1 MARNSPCMRRIAVVV
16 GVILGLF
23 FFVVSSQSTFAS
35 LGSSS
40 SGSGVIVGTEGYILT
55 NYHVV
60 NGASSLIVTLF
71 SGKHYPAKVIAIQPD
86 RDLALIKIDLRNL
99 SALPV
104 NRDRLIQQGES
115 VVSIGSPQGLVGT
128 ISQGII
134 TFVGR
139 DVESLGLED
148 LYQTNAG
155 IAHGSS
161 GGPLIDVYGTVI
173 GINVCVRTSGREQ
186 VPLTEFG
193 FAVPISYAKDLLA
206 RVPAAALPVPQA
218 MAASA
223 RQAMNEPLSVP
234 ELAARCSSAG
244 VYIVNVQEVALTE
257 LLPDALSGFDLGK
270 PTSLAKSPPISD
282 QKFGGIAPMSPFSTN
297 SLQMPTLN
305 TNPFSLPSNY
315 FILPGGLNTTDT
327 RLGEDPEECVYI
339 KGDQDLGS
347 DGDYGVQV
355 LLALFD
361 DSAAAATAASCVRN
375 KDMGGLQSIG
385 DGTYRIG
392 DFAFEVT
399 IGFVQAEKYS
409 CSGLDFIPEEMYST
423 CDSADDE
430 RAFARVQLPQSQ
442 WDPLQTTNYN
452 TYGVRIRETGTLVLD
467 ELLVVVSLSWSH
479 RVSFGTKALILSLTG
494 GTTTKSAEYEYQN
507 SCVRYTRTE
516 GKSATRYFD
525 STRGKYVSRNDAKHT
540 EDTRI
545 LICMDEFED
554 EFTTLLQSV
563 LSAIG
568 NAL

>member
-1 MARNSPCMRRIAVVV
+1 MARTFPCMRRIVVVV
-16 GVILGLF
+16 GVMLGLF

-40 SGSGVIVGTEGYILT
+40 SGSGVIVGAEGYILT

-99 SALPV
+99 PALPV

-155 IAHGSS
+155 IAPGSS

-193 FAVPISYAKDLLA
+193 FAVPISYAEDLLA
-206 RVPAAALPVPQA
+206 RVPAAALPVPQS

-223 RQAMNEPLSVP
+223 RQAMNEPFSVP
-234 ELAARCSSAG
+234 ELATRCSSAG

-257 LLPDALSGFDLGK
+257 LLPDALSGFNLGK
-270 PTSLAKSPPISD
+270 PTSWAAPPPISD
-282 QKFGGIAPMSPFSTN
+282 QKPEGIAPLFPFSTN
-297 SLQMPTLN
+297 PLQMPTPN

-315 FILPGGLNTTDT
+315 FILPGGLKTTGT

-339 KGDQDLGS
+339 RGDQDLGS
-347 DGDYGVQV
+347 DGDYDVHV

-361 DSAAAATAASCVRN
+361 DSAAAATAASCVRS
-375 KDMGGLQSIG
+375 KDMGGLHPIG

-392 DFAFEVT
+392 DFAFESA
-399 IGFVQAEKYS
+399 IGFAQAEKHNL
-409 CSGLDFIPEEMYST
+409 SGLGFMPEGMYST

-430 RAFARVQLPQSQ
+430 GAFARVQLPQNQ
-442 WDPLQTTNYN
+442 LNPLQATNYSN
-452 TYGVRIRETGTLVLD
+452 YGVRVRETGTFVLD

-479 RVSFGTKALILSLTG
+479 RVSFGTKSLILSLTG

-507 SCVRYTRTE
+507 SCVRYTSIE
-516 GKSATRYFD
+516 DKSATRYFD
-525 STRGKYVSRNDAKHT
+525 LTRGKYISRNDAKHT

-563 LSAIG
+563 LSAIA